1 MKKRNR
7 KLALHA
13 ETLHRLSGDALSGV
27 QGATAVQVGGV
38 RPISDPKVSCLCM
51 TTPETEC
58 LCAGNETVVG
68 IG

>member
-7 KLALHA
+7 KLALHS
-13 ETLHRLSGDALSGV
+13 ETLHHMSGQQLRDA
-27 QGATAVQVGGV
+27 QGAVVQIGNP

-58 LCAGNETVVG
+58 LCGGNETVV
-68 IG
+68 IGVG